1 MYKVLRIINRFNLG
15 GPTYNAGY
23 LTKYLPDNFETKLI
37 GGPNEK
43 CEADSLFILESIGVK
58 GQVIE
63 EMRRSL
69 NPLNDLRSFRK
80 ILKIIKEYK
89 PDIVHT
95 HASKAGT
102 LGRLAAWFSG
112 VPVIVHTYHGHVF
125 HSYFNVFK
133 TLIFKTIERFLARQ
147 SSAIVVISQL
157 QKEELCKKFK
167 IIPEKKTHII
177 PLGFDLSRF
186 SINQSEKRVVFRS
199 RYKILDNEILVVIVG
214 RLASVKNHEMF
225 LKIVKSIKDSNSTI
239 NFRFMIV
246 GDGETRKYLEDMA
259 LTIGLSIST
268 PEEQTENSD
277 IIFTSWI
284 REIENVYAA
293 ADISVLTSLN
303 EGTPVSLIE
312 SLAAGVPVVSTNVGG
327 IADFITDGVHGFLT
341 STDQVEL
348 FAQRV
353 AELASNVEKRKQ
365 MAEKGKEQV
374 LKIFDLKRLVTDVTN
389 LYTNL
394 LSNRTKK

>member
-1 MYKVLRIINRFNLG
+1 MCKVLRIINRFNLG

-23 LTKYLPDNFETKLI
+23 LTKYLPENFETKLI

-43 CEADSLFILESIGVK
+43 SEADSLFILESIGVK
-58 GQVIE
+58 GEVIE
-63 EMRRSL
+63 EMRRSI
-69 NPLNDLRSFRK
+69 NPINDLRALRK

-125 HSYFNVFK
+125 HSYFSVFK
-133 TLIFKTIERFLARQ
+133 TFIFKTIERFLAIK
-147 SSAIVVISQL
+147 SNAIVVISQL
-157 QKEELCKKFK
+157 QKEELCNKFK
-167 IIPEKKTHII
+167 IIPEDKTYII

-186 SINQSEKRVVFRS
+186 SINQVEKRVAFRS
-199 RYKILDNEILVVIVG
+199 RYEILDNEILVVIVG
-214 RLASVKNHEMF
+214 RLAPVKNHDMF
-225 LKIVKSIKDSNSTI
+225 LKMVKNIKDKNYAI

-246 GDGETRKYLEDMA
+246 GDGETRKRLEHTA
-259 LTIGLSIST
+259 LTMGLSIST
-268 PEEQTENSD
+268 PEDHTENSD

-284 REIENVYAA
+284 REVENVYAA

-341 STDQVEL
+341 NIDQVDL

-353 AELASNVEKRKQ
+353 AELACNVEKRKQ
-365 MAEKGKEQV
+365 MAENGREKV
-374 LKIFDLKRLVTDVTN
+374 LKLFDLKRLVTDVTN

-394 LSNRTKK
+394 LSKQIKK